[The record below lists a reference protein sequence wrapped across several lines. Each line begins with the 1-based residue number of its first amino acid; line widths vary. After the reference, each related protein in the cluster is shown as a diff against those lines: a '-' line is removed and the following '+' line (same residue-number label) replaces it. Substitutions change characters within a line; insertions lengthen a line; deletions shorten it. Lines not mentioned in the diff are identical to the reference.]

1 MPTIHIHF
9 KYDNVQ
15 KYSVASTW
23 ATDFNTIYLH
33 TADAN
38 GAEAAARVG
47 IFPGESSAANSHPG
61 VLTTV
66 TMQSTLYSARI
77 VYFVVLHVQRLEG
90 VVDP

>member
-47 IFPGESSAANSHPG
+47 IVSGESSAANSDYLQAG
-61 VLTTV
+61 VLTTA
-66 TMQSTLYSARI
+66 TRQSTLWSARL
-77 VYFVVLHVQRLEG
+77 VCFVA
-90 VVDP
+90 

>member
-47 IFPGESSAANSHPG
+47 IFPGESSAANSQAG
-61 VLTTV
+61 VLTTA
-66 TMQSTLYSARI
+66 TMQSTLCLARL
-77 VYFVVLHVQRLEG
+77 VCFVVWYVQRLKG